1 MALNGT
7 ERITTKGQDVN
18 PYKINEKELARL
30 YTSLAK
36 RLNQRMLRLER
47 AGFTSESGGA
57 YADYNAILKKFGYN
71 KRIRE
76 KINFDYSDRNVLY
89 MQISSMRKQV
99 QMMQNVLKEKSST
112 VPGWNSIIKKRRKK
126 LSEYGLEFKDTSEM
140 SAFFQSYAFELI
152 SLLYSSEQ
160 AVEFVG
166 KSLRDGD
173 TMSEIISKLEEF
185 RDRTDI
191 DRADDVAKELGFS
204 GEAEA
209 LKYKYKGKNGYSRI
223 STGII

>member
-1 MALNGT
+1 MALKGT
-7 ERITTKGQDVN
+7 ERITTKGQEVN

-47 AGFTSESGGA
+47 AGFTSEFGGA

-89 MQISSMRKQV
+89 MQLSSMRKQV
-99 QMMQNVLKEKSST
+99 QMMQSVLKEKSST
-112 VPGWNSIIKKRRKK
+112 VPGWNSIIKKRREK
-126 LSEYGLEFKDTSEM
+126 LSEYGLEFKETSEM
-140 SAFFQSYAFELI
+140 NAFFQSYAFELI

-166 KSLRDGD
+166 KSLRDGN
-173 TMSEIISKLEEF
+173 TMNELISKLEEF

-209 LKYKYKGKNGYSRI
+209 LKYKYKG
-223 STGII
+223 

>member
-1 MALNGT
+1 MVFKGT
-7 ERITTKGQDVN
+7 ERITTKGLDVS

-36 RLNQRMLRLER
+36 RLNQRMVRLER
-47 AGFTSESGGA
+47 AGFISESGGA
-57 YADYNAILKKFGYN
+57 YADYNVILKKFGYN
-71 KRIRE
+71 RRIRE
-76 KINFDYSDRNVLY
+76 KIKLDYSDRNVLY

-112 VPGWNSIIKKRRKK
+112 VPGWNSIIKKRREK

-140 SAFFQSYAFELI
+140 SVFFQSYAFELI

-166 KSLRDGD
+166 KALRDGD

-209 LKYKYKGKNGYSRI
+209 LKYKYKG
-223 STGII
+223 

>member
-1 MALNGT
+1 MALKGT

-18 PYKINEKELARL
+18 PYKINEKELSRL

-36 RLNQRMLRLER
+36 RLNQRMVRLEK
-47 AGFTSESGGA
+47 AGYTSESGGA
-57 YADYNAILKKFGYN
+57 YADYNVILKKFGYK

-76 KINFDYSDRNVLY
+76 KIKLDYSDRNVLY
-89 MQISSMRKQV
+89 MQVSSMRKQV
-99 QMMQNVLKEKSST
+99 KMMQNILSEKSST
-112 VPGWNSIIKKRRKK
+112 VPGWNSIIKKRREK
-126 LSEYGLEFKDTSEM
+126 LSEYGLEFKDRSEM

-166 KSLRDGD
+166 KSLRDGY
-173 TMSEIISKLEEF
+173 TMNEIISKLEEF

-191 DRADDVAKELGFS
+191 DRADDVAKSLGFS

-209 LKYKYKGKNGYSRI
+209 LKYKYKR
-223 STGII
+223 

>member
-1 MALNGT
+1 MALKGT

-36 RLNQRMLRLER
+36 RLNQRMVRLER
-47 AGFTSESGGA
+47 AGFISESGGA
-57 YADYNAILKKFGYN
+57 YADYNVILKKFGYN

-76 KINFDYSDRNVLY
+76 KIKLDYSDRNVLY

-112 VPGWNSIIKKRRKK
+112 VPGWNSIIKKRREK
-126 LSEYGLEFKDTSEM
+126 LSEYGIEFKDTSEM

-166 KSLRDGD
+166 KALRDGD

-209 LKYKYKGKNGYSRI
+209 LKYKYKE
-223 STGII
+223 

>member
-1 MALNGT
+1 MALKGT
-7 ERITTKGQDVN
+7 ERITTKGQDIN
-18 PYKINEKELARL
+18 SYKLNEKELARL

-76 KINFDYSDRNVLY
+76 KIKLDYSDRNVLY

-112 VPGWNSIIKKRRKK
+112 VPGWNSIIKKRREK

-166 KSLRDGD
+166 KALRDGN
-173 TMSEIISKLEEF
+173 TMREIISKLEEF

-209 LKYKYKGKNGYSRI
+209 LKYKYKG
-223 STGII
+223 

>member
-1 MALNGT
+1 MALKGT
-7 ERITTKGQDVN
+7 ERITTKGQSVD

-36 RLNQRMLRLER
+36 RLNQRMVRLEK

-57 YADYNAILKKFGYN
+57 YADYNVILKKFGYK

-76 KINFDYSDRNVLY
+76 KIKLDYSDRNVLY
-89 MQISSMRKQV
+89 MQVSSMRKQV
-99 QMMQNVLKEKSST
+99 KMMQYILREKSST
-112 VPGWNSIIKKRRKK
+112 VPGWNSIIKKRREK

-173 TMSEIISKLEEF
+173 TMNEIISKLEEF

-191 DRADDVAKELGFS
+191 DRADDVAKSLGFS

-209 LKYKYKGKNGYSRI
+209 LKYKYKR
-223 STGII
+223 

>member
-1 MALNGT
+1 MALKGT
-7 ERITTKGQDVN
+7 ERITTKGQSVD

-36 RLNQRMLRLER
+36 RLNQRMVRLEK

-57 YADYNAILKKFGYN
+57 YADYNVILKKFGYK

-76 KINFDYSDRNVLY
+76 KIKLDYSDRNVLY
-89 MQISSMRKQV
+89 MQVSSMRKQV
-99 QMMQNVLKEKSST
+99 KMIQYILREKSST
-112 VPGWNSIIKKRRKK
+112 VPGWNSIIKKRREK

-173 TMSEIISKLEEF
+173 TMNEIISKLEEF

-191 DRADDVAKELGFS
+191 DRADDVAKSLGFS
-204 GEAEA
+204 GEPEA
-209 LKYKYKGKNGYSRI
+209 LKYKYKR
-223 STGII
+223 

>member
-1 MALNGT
+1 MALKGT
-7 ERITTKGQDVN
+7 ERITTKGQNVN

-36 RLNQRMLRLER
+36 RLNQRMVRLEK

-57 YADYNAILKKFGYN
+57 YADYNVILKKFGYK

-76 KINFDYSDRNVLY
+76 KIKLDYSDRNVLY
-89 MQISSMRKQV
+89 MQVSSMRKQV
-99 QMMQNVLKEKSST
+99 KIMQYVLSEKSST
-112 VPGWNSIIKKRRKK
+112 VPGWNSIIKKRREK
-126 LSEYGLEFKDTSEM
+126 LSEYGLEFKDTTEM

-173 TMSEIISKLEEF
+173 TMNKIISKLEEF

-191 DRADDVAKELGFS
+191 DRADDVAKSLGFS

-209 LKYKYKGKNGYSRI
+209 LKYKYKR
-223 STGII
+223 

>member
-1 MALNGT
+1 MTFKGT
-7 ERITTKGQDVN
+7 ERITTKGQSVD

-36 RLNQRMLRLER
+36 RLNQRMVRLEK

-57 YADYNAILKKFGYN
+57 YADYNVILKKFGYK

-76 KINFDYSDRNVLY
+76 KIKLDYSDRNVLY
-89 MQISSMRKQV
+89 MQVFSMRKQV
-99 QMMQNVLKEKSST
+99 KMMQYILREKSST
-112 VPGWNSIIKKRRKK
+112 VPGWNSIIKKRREK

-173 TMSEIISKLEEF
+173 TMNEIISKLEEF

-191 DRADDVAKELGFS
+191 DRADDVAKSLGFS

-209 LKYKYKGKNGYSRI
+209 LKYKYKR
-223 STGII
+223 

>member
-1 MALNGT
+1 MALKGT

-30 YTSLAK
+30 YTSMAK
-36 RLNQRMLRLER
+36 RLNQRMVRLEK
-47 AGFTSESGGA
+47 AGFTAESGGA
-57 YADYNAILKKFGYN
+57 YADYNVILKKFGYK

-76 KINFDYSDRNVLY
+76 KIKYDYSDRNVLY
-89 MQISSMRKQV
+89 MQVSSMRKQV
-99 QMMQNVLKEKSST
+99 RMMQNVLKEKSST
-112 VPGWNSIIKKRRKK
+112 VPGWKSIIEKRREK
-126 LSEYGLEFKDTSEM
+126 LSAYGLEFKDTSEM

-166 KSLRDGD
+166 KALRDGD

-185 RDRTDI
+185 RDRTDK

-209 LKYKYKGKNGYSRI
+209 LKYKFKR
-223 STGII
+223 

>member
-1 MALNGT
+1 MALKGT
-7 ERITTKGQDVN
+7 ERITTKGQDIN

-76 KINFDYSDRNVLY
+76 KIKLDYSDRNVLY
-89 MQISSMRKQV
+89 MQISSIRKQV
-99 QMMQNVLKEKSST
+99 QMMQNVLKEKTSI
-112 VPGWNSIIKKRRKK
+112 VPGWKSIIKKRREK

-166 KSLRDGD
+166 KALRDGD

-191 DRADDVAKELGFS
+191 NRADDVAKELGFS

-209 LKYKYKGKNGYSRI
+209 LKYTYKG
-223 STGII
+223 

>member
-1 MALNGT
+1 MALKGT
-7 ERITTKGQDVN
+7 ERITTKGQDIN
-18 PYKINEKELARL
+18 PYKLNEKELARL

-36 RLNQRMLRLER
+36 RLNQRMVRLER
-47 AGFTSESGGA
+47 AGFTSEVGGA
-57 YADYNAILKKFGYN
+57 YADYNVIVKKFGYN

-76 KINFDYSDRNVLY
+76 KIKLDYSDRNVLY
-89 MQISSMRKQV
+89 MQLSSMRKQV
-99 QMMQNVLKEKSST
+99 KMMQEVLRKKSST
-112 VPGWNSIIKKRRKK
+112 VHGWKSIIKKRREK
-126 LSEYGLEFKDTSEM
+126 LYEYGLEFKDTSEM

-166 KSLRDGD
+166 KALRDGD
-173 TMSEIISKLEEF
+173 TTSEIISKLEEF

-209 LKYKYKGKNGYSRI
+209 LKYKYKR
-223 STGII
+223 

>member
-1 MALNGT
+1 MALKGT
-7 ERITTKGQDVN
+7 ERITTKGQGVN

-36 RLNQRMLRLER
+36 RLNQRMVRLEK

-57 YADYNAILKKFGYN
+57 YADYNVILKKFGYK

-76 KINFDYSDRNVLY
+76 KIKLDYSDRNVLY
-89 MQISSMRKQV
+89 MQVSSMRKQV
-99 QMMQNVLKEKSST
+99 KMMQYILSEKTST
-112 VPGWNSIIKKRRKK
+112 VPGWNSIIKKRREK

-166 KSLRDGD
+166 KSLRDGE
-173 TMSEIISKLEEF
+173 TMNEIISKLEEF

-191 DRADDVAKELGFS
+191 DRADDVAKALGFS

-209 LKYKYKGKNGYSRI
+209 LKYKYKR
-223 STGII
+223 

>member
-1 MALNGT
+1 MVFKGT
-7 ERITTKGQDVN
+7 ERITTKGQDVS

-36 RLNQRMLRLER
+36 RLNQRMVRLER
-47 AGFTSESGGA
+47 AGFISESGGA
-57 YADYNAILKKFGYN
+57 YADYNVILKKFGYN
-71 KRIRE
+71 RRIRE
-76 KINFDYSDRNVLY
+76 KIKLDYSDRNVLY

-112 VPGWNSIIKKRRKK
+112 VPGWNSIIKKRREK

-140 SAFFQSYAFELI
+140 SVFFQSYAFELI

-166 KSLRDGD
+166 KALRDGD

-209 LKYKYKGKNGYSRI
+209 LKYKYKG
-223 STGII
+223 

>member
-1 MALNGT
+1 MALKGT
-7 ERITTKGQDVN
+7 ERITTKGQDIN
-18 PYKINEKELARL
+18 PYRLNEKELARL

-36 RLNQRMLRLER
+36 RLNQRMVRLER
-47 AGFTSESGGA
+47 AGFVSESGGA

-76 KINFDYSDRNVLY
+76 KIKLDYSDWNVLY
-89 MQISSMRKQV
+89 MQTSSMRKQV
-99 QMMQNVLKEKSST
+99 KMMQNVLKEKSST
-112 VPGWNSIIKKRRKK
+112 VPGWESIIKKRREK

-166 KSLRDGD
+166 KALRDGG
-173 TMSEIISKLEEF
+173 TMNEIISKLEEF

-191 DRADDVAKELGFS
+191 DRADDVAKSLGFS

-209 LKYKYKGKNGYSRI
+209 LKYTYKG
-223 STGII
+223 

>member
-1 MALNGT
+1 MDFKGT

-36 RLNQRMLRLER
+36 RLNQRMVRLER

-57 YADYNAILKKFGYN
+57 YADYNVILKKFGYK

-89 MQISSMRKQV
+89 MQLSSMRKQV
-99 QMMQNVLKEKSST
+99 KMMQKVLKEKSST
-112 VPGWNSIIKKRRKK
+112 VPGWNSIIKKRREK

-140 SAFFQSYAFELI
+140 STFFQSYAFELI

-166 KSLRDGD
+166 KSLQDGD

-191 DRADDVAKELGFS
+191 DRADDVAKVLGFS

-209 LKYKYKGKNGYSRI
+209 LKYKYKG
-223 STGII
+223 

>member
-1 MALNGT
+1 MALKGT
-7 ERITTKGQDVN
+7 ERITTKGQNVN
-18 PYKINEKELARL
+18 PYKINERELARL

-36 RLNQRMLRLER
+36 RLNQRMVRLER

-57 YADYNAILKKFGYN
+57 YADYNVILKKFGYK

-76 KINFDYSDRNVLY
+76 KIKLDYSDRNVLY
-89 MQISSMRKQV
+89 MQVSSMRKQV
-99 QMMQNVLKEKSST
+99 KLMQYILSEKSST
-112 VPGWNSIIKKRRKK
+112 VPGWNSIIKKRREK

-166 KSLRDGD
+166 KSLRDGE
-173 TMSEIISKLEEF
+173 TMNEIISKLEEF

-191 DRADDVAKELGFS
+191 DRADDVAKSLGFT

-209 LKYKYKGKNGYSRI
+209 LKYKYKR
-223 STGII
+223 

>member
-1 MALNGT
+1 MPLNGT

-18 PYKINEKELARL
+18 PYRINEKELARL

-36 RLNQRMLRLER
+36 RLNQRMVRLER

-57 YADYNAILKKFGYN
+57 YADYNVILKKFGYK

-89 MQISSMRKQV
+89 MQVSSMRKQV
-99 QMMQNVLKEKSST
+99 KMMQNVLKEKSST
-112 VPGWNSIIKKRRKK
+112 VPGWGSIIKKRREK

-140 SAFFQSYAFELI
+140 SSFFQSYAFELI

-166 KSLRDGD
+166 KALRDGD
-173 TMSEIISKLEEF
+173 TMSEIIRKLEEF
-185 RDRTDI
+185 RDRTDK
-191 DRADDVAKELGFS
+191 DRADDVARELGFS

-209 LKYKYKGKNGYSRI
+209 LKYKYKR
-223 STGII
+223 

>member
-1 MALNGT
+1 MALKGT

-36 RLNQRMLRLER
+36 RLNQRMVRLEK

-57 YADYNAILKKFGYN
+57 YADYNVILKKFGYK

-76 KINFDYSDRNVLY
+76 KIKLDYSDRNVLY
-89 MQISSMRKQV
+89 MQVSSMRKQV
-99 QMMQNVLKEKSST
+99 KLIQYILKEKSST
-112 VPGWNSIIKKRRKK
+112 VPGWNSIIKKRREK
-126 LSEYGLEFKDTSEM
+126 LSEYGLEFKDRSEM

-166 KSLRDGD
+166 KSLRDGE
-173 TMSEIISKLEEF
+173 TMNEIISKLEEF

-191 DRADDVAKELGFS
+191 DRADDVAKSLGFS

-209 LKYKYKGKNGYSRI
+209 LKYKYKR
-223 STGII
+223 

>member
-1 MALNGT
+1 MPLRGT

-36 RLNQRMLRLER
+36 RLNQRMIRLER

-57 YADYNAILKKFGYN
+57 YADYNVILKKFGYK

-76 KINFDYSDRNVLY
+76 KINFDYSDHNVLY
-89 MQISSMRKQV
+89 MQVSSMRKQV
-99 QMMQNVLKEKSST
+99 KMMQNVLKEKSST
-112 VPGWNSIIKKRRKK
+112 VPGWTSIIKKRREK

-140 SAFFQSYAFELI
+140 SSFFQSYAFELI

-166 KSLRDGD
+166 KALRDGD
-173 TMSEIISKLEEF
+173 TMSEIIRKLEEF

-191 DRADDVAKELGFS
+191 DRADDVARELGFS

-209 LKYKYKGKNGYSRI
+209 LKYKYKR
-223 STGII
+223 

>member
-1 MALNGT
+1 MALKGT

-36 RLNQRMLRLER
+36 RLNQRMVRLER

-76 KINFDYSDRNVLY
+76 KIKFDYSDRNVLY
-89 MQISSMRKQV
+89 MQLSSMRKQV

-112 VPGWNSIIKKRRKK
+112 VPGWNSIIKKRREK

-166 KSLRDGD
+166 KALRDGD

-209 LKYKYKGKNGYSRI
+209 LKYKFKG
-223 STGII
+223 

>member
-1 MALNGT
+1 MALKGT
-7 ERITTKGQDVN
+7 ERITTKGQSVN

-36 RLNQRMLRLER
+36 RLNQRMVRLEK

-57 YADYNAILKKFGYN
+57 YADYNVILKKFGYK

-76 KINFDYSDRNVLY
+76 KIKLDYSDRNVLY
-89 MQISSMRKQV
+89 MQVSSMRKQV
-99 QMMQNVLKEKSST
+99 KIMQYILSEKSST
-112 VPGWNSIIKKRRKK
+112 VPGWNSIIKKRREK
-126 LSEYGLEFKDTSEM
+126 LSEYGLEFKDTNEM

-166 KSLRDGD
+166 KSLREGN
-173 TMSEIISKLEEF
+173 TMNEIISKLEEF

-191 DRADDVAKELGFS
+191 DRADDVAKSLGFS

-209 LKYKYKGKNGYSRI
+209 LKYKYKR
-223 STGII
+223 

>member
-1 MALNGT
+1 MAFNGT
-7 ERITTKGQDVN
+7 ERITTKWQDVN
-18 PYKINEKELARL
+18 PYKINEKELGRL

-36 RLNQRMLRLER
+36 RLNQRMVRLEK

-57 YADYNAILKKFGYN
+57 YADYNVILKKFGYK

-76 KINFDYSDRNVLY
+76 KIKLDYSDRNVLY
-89 MQISSMRKQV
+89 MQVSSMRKQV
-99 QMMQNVLKEKSST
+99 KMIQYILSEKSST
-112 VPGWNSIIKKRRKK
+112 VPGWNSIIKKRREK

-173 TMSEIISKLEEF
+173 TMNEIISKLEEF

-191 DRADDVAKELGFS
+191 DRADDVAKSLGFS

-209 LKYKYKGKNGYSRI
+209 LKYKYKR
-223 STGII
+223 

>member
-1 MALNGT
+1 MALKGT

-18 PYKINEKELARL
+18 PYRINEKELARL

-36 RLNQRMLRLER
+36 RLNQRIVRLER
-47 AGFTSESGGA
+47 SGFTSESGGA

-76 KINFDYSDRNVLY
+76 KIKLDYSDHNVLY
-89 MQISSMRKQV
+89 MQLSSMRKQV
-99 QMMQNVLKEKSST
+99 KMMQDVLKEKSSP
-112 VPGWNSIIKKRRKK
+112 VPGWKSIIKKRREK
-126 LSEYGLEFKDTSEM
+126 LSEYGLEFIDTSEM

-166 KSLRDGD
+166 KALRDGD

-191 DRADDVAKELGFS
+191 DRADDIAKSLGFS

-209 LKYKYKGKNGYSRI
+209 LKYKYKR
-223 STGII
+223 

>member
-1 MALNGT
+1 MALKGT

-18 PYKINEKELARL
+18 PYTINEKELARL

-36 RLNQRMLRLER
+36 RLNQRMVRLEK

-57 YADYNAILKKFGYN
+57 YADYNVILKKFGYN

-76 KINFDYSDRNVLY
+76 KIKFDYSDHNVLY
-89 MQISSMRKQV
+89 MQVSSMRKQV
-99 QMMQNVLKEKSST
+99 QMMQKVLKEKSST
-112 VPGWNSIIKKRRKK
+112 VPGWNSIIKKRREK
-126 LSEYGLEFKDTSEM
+126 LSAYGLEFKETSEM

-160 AVEFVG
+160 SVEFVG
-166 KSLRDGD
+166 KALRDGN

-185 RDRTDI
+185 RDRTDK

-209 LKYKYKGKNGYSRI
+209 LKYKYKR
-223 STGII
+223 

>member
-1 MALNGT
+1 MALKGT

-36 RLNQRMLRLER
+36 RLNQRMVRLEK

-57 YADYNAILKKFGYN
+57 YADYNVILKKFGYN

-89 MQISSMRKQV
+89 MQVSSMRKQV
-99 QMMQNVLKEKSST
+99 QMMQKVLKEKSST
-112 VPGWNSIIKKRRKK
+112 VPGWNSIIKKRREK
-126 LSEYGLEFKDTSEM
+126 LSAYGLEFKDTSEM

-160 AVEFVG
+160 SVEFVG
-166 KSLRDGD
+166 KALRDGN

-185 RDRTDI
+185 RDRTDK

-209 LKYKYKGKNGYSRI
+209 LKYKYKSLVSPEKQKH
-223 STGII
+223 

>member
-1 MALNGT
+1 MALKGT
-7 ERITTKGQDVN
+7 ERITTKGQSVN

-36 RLNQRMLRLER
+36 RLNQRMVRLEK

-57 YADYNAILKKFGYN
+57 YADYNVILKKFGYK

-76 KINFDYSDRNVLY
+76 KIKLDYSDRKVLY
-89 MQISSMRKQV
+89 MQVSSMRKQV
-99 QMMQNVLKEKSST
+99 KMMQNILREKSST
-112 VPGWNSIIKKRRKK
+112 VPGWNSIIKKRREK

-173 TMSEIISKLEEF
+173 TMNEIISKLEEF

-191 DRADDVAKELGFS
+191 DRADDLAKSLGFS

-209 LKYKYKGKNGYSRI
+209 LKYKYKS
-223 STGII
+223 

>member
-1 MALNGT
+1 MGLKGT
-7 ERITTKGQDVN
+7 ERITTKGQDIN
-18 PYKINEKELARL
+18 PYKLNEKELARL

-36 RLNQRMLRLER
+36 RLNQRMVRLEK

-57 YADYNAILKKFGYN
+57 YADYNVILKKFGYS

-76 KINFDYSDRNVLY
+76 KIKFDYSDRNVLY
-89 MQISSMRKQV
+89 MQLSSMRKQV
-99 QMMQNVLKEKSST
+99 KMMQKVLKEKSST

-166 KSLRDGD
+166 KALQDGD
-173 TMSEIISKLEEF
+173 TMTEIISKLEEF

-191 DRADDVAKELGFS
+191 DRADDIAKSLGFS

-209 LKYKYKGKNGYSRI
+209 LKYKYKG
-223 STGII
+223 

>member
-1 MALNGT
+1 MALKGT

-36 RLNQRMLRLER
+36 RLNQRMVRLER
-47 AGFTSESGGA
+47 AGFISESGGA
-57 YADYNAILKKFGYN
+57 YADYNVILKKFGYN

-76 KINFDYSDRNVLY
+76 KIKLDYSDRNVIY

-112 VPGWNSIIKKRRKK
+112 VPGWNSIIKKRREK
-126 LSEYGLEFKDTSEM
+126 LSKYGIEFKDTSEM

-166 KSLRDGD
+166 KALRDGD
-173 TMSEIISKLEEF
+173 KMSEIISKLEEF

-209 LKYKYKGKNGYSRI
+209 LKYKHKG
-223 STGII
+223 

>member
-7 ERITTKGQDVN
+7 ERITTKGQAVN

-47 AGFTSESGGA
+47 AGFISESGGA
-57 YADYNAILKKFGYN
+57 YADYNVILKKFGYN

-76 KINFDYSDRNVLY
+76 KIKLDYSDRNVLY

-112 VPGWNSIIKKRRKK
+112 VPGWNSIIKKRREK

-166 KSLRDGD
+166 KALRDGD

-191 DRADDVAKELGFS
+191 DRVDDVAKELGFS

-209 LKYKYKGKNGYSRI
+209 LKYKYKG
-223 STGII
+223 

>member
-1 MALNGT
+1 MTFKGT
-7 ERITTKGQDVN
+7 ERITNKGQDVN

-36 RLNQRMLRLER
+36 RLNQRMVRLER

-57 YADYNAILKKFGYN
+57 YADYNLILKKFGYK

-89 MQISSMRKQV
+89 MQLSSMRKQV

-112 VPGWNSIIKKRRKK
+112 VPGWNSIIKKRREK

-166 KSLRDGD
+166 KALRDDG

-209 LKYKYKGKNGYSRI
+209 LKYKYKRQK
-223 STGII
+223 

>member
-1 MALNGT
+1 MALKGT

-36 RLNQRMLRLER
+36 RLNQRMVRLER
-47 AGFTSESGGA
+47 AGFISESGGA
-57 YADYNAILKKFGYN
+57 HADYNVILKKFGYN

-76 KINFDYSDRNVLY
+76 KIKLDYSDRNVLY

-112 VPGWNSIIKKRRKK
+112 VPGWESIIKKRREK

-166 KSLRDGD
+166 KALRDGD

-191 DRADDVAKELGFS
+191 DRADEVAKELGFS

-209 LKYKYKGKNGYSRI
+209 LKYKYKG
-223 STGII
+223 

>member
-1 MALNGT
+1 MALKGT
-7 ERITTKGQDVN
+7 ERITTKGQSVN

-36 RLNQRMLRLER
+36 RLNQRMVRLEK

-57 YADYNAILKKFGYN
+57 YADYNVILKKFGYK

-76 KINFDYSDRNVLY
+76 KIKLDYSDRNVLY
-89 MQISSMRKQV
+89 MQVSSMRKQV
-99 QMMQNVLKEKSST
+99 KMMQYILSEKSST
-112 VPGWNSIIKKRRKK
+112 VPGWNSIIKKRREK

-173 TMSEIISKLEEF
+173 TMNEIISKLEEF

-191 DRADDVAKELGFS
+191 DRADDVAKSLGFS

-209 LKYKYKGKNGYSRI
+209 LKYKYKR
-223 STGII
+223 

>member
-1 MALNGT
+1 MALKGT

-36 RLNQRMLRLER
+36 RLNQRMVRLER

-57 YADYNAILKKFGYN
+57 YADYNVILKKFGYN

-76 KINFDYSDRNVLY
+76 KIKLDYSDRNVLY
-89 MQISSMRKQV
+89 MQLSSMRKQV
-99 QMMQNVLKEKSST
+99 KMMQDVLREKSST
-112 VPGWNSIIKKRRKK
+112 VPGWNSIIKKRREK

-152 SLLYSSEQ
+152 SLLYSSDQ

-166 KSLRDGD
+166 KALRDGD

-191 DRADDVAKELGFS
+191 DRADDVAKSLGFS
-204 GEAEA
+204 GESEA
-209 LKYKYKGKNGYSRI
+209 LKYKYNR
-223 STGII
+223 

>member
-1 MALNGT
+1 MALKGT
-7 ERITTKGQDVN
+7 ERITTKGQGVN

-36 RLNQRMLRLER
+36 RLNQRMVRLEK

-57 YADYNAILKKFGYN
+57 YADYNVILKKFGYK

-76 KINFDYSDRNVLY
+76 KIKLDYSDRNVLY
-89 MQISSMRKQV
+89 MQVSSMRKQV
-99 QMMQNVLKEKSST
+99 KMMQYILSEKSST
-112 VPGWNSIIKKRRKK
+112 VPGWNSIIKKRREK

-166 KSLRDGD
+166 KSLRDGN
-173 TMSEIISKLEEF
+173 TMNEIISKLEEF

-191 DRADDVAKELGFS
+191 DRADDVAKSLGFS

-209 LKYKYKGKNGYSRI
+209 LKYKYKR
-223 STGII
+223 

>member
-1 MALNGT
+1 MVFKGT

-36 RLNQRMLRLER
+36 RLNQRMVRLEK

-57 YADYNAILKKFGYN
+57 YADYNVILKKFGYK

-76 KINFDYSDRNVLY
+76 KIMYDYSDRSVLY
-89 MQISSMRKQV
+89 MQLSSMRKQV
-99 QMMQNVLKEKSST
+99 KMMQDVLREKSST
-112 VPGWNSIIKKRRKK
+112 VPGWNSIIKKRREK

-185 RDRTDI
+185 RDRTDK

-209 LKYKYKGKNGYSRI
+209 LKYKFKQKH
-223 STGII
+223 

>member
-1 MALNGT
+1 MALKGT
-7 ERITTKGQDVN
+7 ERITTKGQEVN

-36 RLNQRMLRLER
+36 RLNQRMVRLER
-47 AGFTSESGGA
+47 AGFISESGGA
-57 YADYNAILKKFGYN
+57 YADYNVILKKFGYN

-76 KINFDYSDRNVLY
+76 KIKLDYSDRNVLY
-89 MQISSMRKQV
+89 TQISSMRKQV

-112 VPGWNSIIKKRRKK
+112 VPGWNSIIKKRREK
-126 LSEYGLEFKDTSEM
+126 LSEYGLEFKDTNEM
-140 SAFFQSYAFELI
+140 SAFFQSYAFEVI

-166 KSLRDGD
+166 KALRDGD

-209 LKYKYKGKNGYSRI
+209 LKYKYNG
-223 STGII
+223 

>member
-1 MALNGT
+1 MALKGT
-7 ERITTKGQDVN
+7 ERITTKGQGVD

-36 RLNQRMLRLER
+36 RLNQRMVRLEK

-57 YADYNAILKKFGYN
+57 YADYNVILKKFGYK

-76 KINFDYSDRNVLY
+76 KIKLDYSDRDVLY
-89 MQISSMRKQV
+89 MQVSSMRKQV
-99 QMMQNVLKEKSST
+99 KMMQYILSEKSST
-112 VPGWNSIIKKRRKK
+112 VPGWNSIIKKRREK
-126 LSEYGLEFKDTSEM
+126 LSEYGLEFKDRSEM

-173 TMSEIISKLEEF
+173 TMNEIISKLEEF

-191 DRADDVAKELGFS
+191 DRADDVAKSLGFS

-209 LKYKYKGKNGYSRI
+209 LKYKYKR
-223 STGII
+223 